1 SVGRSGDRRL
11 LSVVHAQP
19 AARGIVSTILRAV
32 YLADSVE
39 EAIAAQAEHPESSF
53 VTPEG
58 MLIGPAVIHTAR
70 EADARLR
77 EIRAELQV
85 LVHDLTGTQRQLRE
99 RRVRLEEIGSEIGFL
114 REQTDAADADITAA
128 ADRLMSFERDLAG
141 LRTERELLEL
151 RTASVHDG
159 AATWR
164 ARPAALPRAG
174 NDGAPA
180 PR

>member
-1 SVGRSGDRRL
+1 ESVDD
-11 LSVVHAQP
+11 
-19 AARGIVSTILRAV
+19 AV
-32 YLADSVE
+32 AKQS
-39 EAIAAQAEHPESSF
+39 EHPESSF
-53 VTPEG
+53 VTSDG
-58 MLIGPAVIHTAR
+58 MLIGPAVIHTAK

-85 LVHDLTGTQRQLRE
+85 LAHDLTATE
-99 RRVRLEEIGSEIGFL
+99 RRLRDRRERLEEIGGEIAFL

-128 ADRLMSFERDLAG
+128 ADRLSSFERDLAG